1 MSGATHSK
9 RVQRSVVPY
18 DAELLSVTRV
28 PIRAVRGDVTQ
39 LDSRL
44 VRQQCTM
51 SGRTATWRQPVHST
65 FVLTVNDQV
74 GRLTSDLDSRTR
86 ARTGYKSLKCGEAPF
101 SSVREQSGPQ
111 DCVDTFL
118 PTPV

>member
-1 MSGATHSK
+1 M
-9 RVQRSVVPY
+9 
-18 DAELLSVTRV
+18 
-28 PIRAVRGDVTQ
+28 PIRAVRGVVTQ

-51 SGRTATWRQPVHST
+51 SGRTATWKQPVHST

-74 GRLTSDLDSRTR
+74 GRLPSDQVSPMR

-101 SSVREQSGPQ
+101 SSVREEFGL
-111 DCVDTFL
+111 VA
-118 PTPV
+118 